1 MKLELQSAAN
11 FLVHLIRLGR
21 RNPAVNEQQLEKFR
35 AAVVEVLRRRY
46 RDHWFPE
53 KPFKGSGYRCI
64 RINGK
69 MDPVIAQAAETCGL
83 AANLI
88 HSTFPS
94 ELTMWIDPL
103 EVSYRIG
110 ENGSICVLYEHKAN
124 KKDTTTPE
132 QPEAWRPTTS
142 NSTSS
147 TATVVVSNA
156 SGPGSGNNT
165 VDNGSV
171 QQQKRTPS
179 PLSSP
184 TKLKTTQ
191 QQHQQTTSSSS
202 FSSPSSPFHNN
213 QLNNH
218 HHNLQQHNQSQQRF
232 NNLNQQQNVNNKNAV
247 NVNDLNQHMRVLG
260 LKPSEASLLPT
271 GSTMSN
277 SGAVTNLAST
287 NSQQEAHQQ
296 FCGPQDSLYKID
308 YLMDPRKSVS
318 IEQLAAY
325 VSS

>member
-35 AAVVEVLRRRY
+35 TAVVEVLKRRY

-83 AANLI
+83 AANII

-110 ENGSICVLYEHKAN
+110 ENGSICVLYEHKAV
-124 KKDTTTPE
+124 KKESTEVPT
-132 QPEAWRPTTS
+132 PEAWRPTTS

-147 TATVVVSNA
+147 SATVVVSNA
-156 SGPGSGNNT
+156 SGPGSGNNA
-165 VDNGSV
+165 VDNG
-171 QQQKRTPS
+171 QKRTPS
-179 PLSSP
+179 PLSGSP
-184 TKLKTTQ
+184 IKLKPT
-191 QQHQQTTSSSS
+191 QHQTTSSS

-218 HHNLQQHNQSQQRF
+218 HHNNLQQHNQSQQRF

-247 NVNDLNQHMRVLG
+247 NDLNQHMRVLG
-260 LKPSEASLLPT
+260 LKPSEASLLHT

-277 SGAVTNLAST
+277 SGAVTNIAST

-296 FCGPQDSLYKID
+296 LCGPQDSLYKID

>member
-21 RNPAVNEQQLEKFR
+21 RNPSVNEQQLEKFK
-35 AAVVEVLRRRY
+35 AAIVEVLRRRY

-110 ENGSICVLYEHKAN
+110 ENGSICVLYEHKAS
-124 KKDTTTPE
+124 KKETTTDPS
-132 QPEAWRPTTS
+132 QPEAWRPTSTS

-165 VDNGSV
+165 VDNGGL
-171 QQQKRTPS
+171 QQQKRATS

-191 QQHQQTTSSSS
+191 QATTSSS

-213 QLNNH
+213 QLNNQH
-218 HHNLQQHNQSQQRF
+218 HHNIQQHNQSQQRF
-232 NNLNQQQNVNNKNAV
+232 NNLNQQNVNNKNAV
-247 NVNDLNQHMRVLG
+247 NDLNQRMGVLG
-260 LKPSEASLLPT
+260 LKPSEASLFHT
-271 GSTMSN
+271 GSTGMSN

-296 FCGPQDSLYKID
+296 LCGNTADSLYKID